1 VSVAKYS
8 REELQRLYCEASGVL
23 SSLTFCC
30 IEREKLAQAIR
41 AAYYANRA
49 AIGCTYN
56 EEIGLKPFE
65 IEDNQALQADKK
77 KVFEDIGLLMYNC
90 ISNGGRDFLPEQDRA
105 VLQDVQKAIAR
116 HYIDQG
122 GRSPVVV
129 SKQGGDKRGDG

>member
-1 VSVAKYS
+1 MSVAKYS

-90 ISNGGRDFLPEQDRA
+90 ISNGGRDFLPREDREI
-105 VLQDVQKAIAR
+105 LEGFERSIA
-116 HYIDQG
+116 YSFIEEA
-122 GRSPVVV
+122 
-129 SKQGGDKRGDG
+129 

>member
-8 REELQRLYCEASGVL
+8 RDELQRLYCEASGVL
-23 SSLTFCC
+23 SSLPLCC
-30 IEREKLAQAIR
+30 IERERLAQAIR

-49 AIGCTYN
+49 AIACTYNEEIGLKPFEIEEACTYN

-90 ISNGGRDFLPEQDRA
+90 VSNGGRDFLP
-105 VLQDVQKAIAR
+105 
-116 HYIDQG
+116 
-122 GRSPVVV
+122 
-129 SKQGGDKRGDG
+129 RGDREILEGLERSIAYSFIEEA